1 MRWLSFSKIEVSG
14 KVDIDGLDHPMV
26 VLCSELKHL
35 KNVVTI
41 GGYNSCIINEV
52 AETFEI

>member
-52 AETFEI
+52 AKTFEI